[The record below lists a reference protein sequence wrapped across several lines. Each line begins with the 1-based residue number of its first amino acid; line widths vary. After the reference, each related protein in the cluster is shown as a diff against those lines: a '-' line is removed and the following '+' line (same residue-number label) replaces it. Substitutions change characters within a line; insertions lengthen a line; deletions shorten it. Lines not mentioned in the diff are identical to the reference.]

1 MILVTNCVFRSYVKA
16 ANVLL
21 NGSDI
26 LPDTVKVAMNTVDF
40 GALSH
45 THQHVG
51 GWWRT
56 QGRRE
61 AFSRFIRSP
70 LAACRIM
77 FSSNARIQMYFLL
90 DL

>member
-26 LPDTVKVAMNTVDF
+26 LADTVKVAMNTVDF

-51 GWWRT
+51 GWWLDL
-56 QGRRE
+56 G
-61 AFSRFIRSP
+61 AGSP
-70 LAACRIM
+70 LAI
-77 FSSNARIQMYFLL
+77 FH
-90 DL
+90 